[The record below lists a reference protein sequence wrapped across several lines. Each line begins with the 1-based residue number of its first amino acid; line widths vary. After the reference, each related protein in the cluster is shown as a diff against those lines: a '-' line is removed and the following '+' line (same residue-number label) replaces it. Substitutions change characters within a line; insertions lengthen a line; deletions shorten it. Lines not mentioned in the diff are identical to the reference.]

1 MSKAADLARTAS
13 ASETALGSRN
23 KVINGAMT
31 LDQRNAGTVTV
42 NSTVYTIDR
51 WQANQTTAGKF
62 SVGKSTTAPTGFTN
76 SYLATSLSAY
86 SVLSSD
92 IFFFQQNIE
101 GNNVANLAW
110 GTASAK
116 TITLSFWVRS
126 SLTGT
131 FGGSLANAAHNRSYP
146 FSYTISTADA
156 FEYKT
161 VTITGDTA
169 GTWAT
174 DNTTG
179 MQVIFGIG
187 GGASRS
193 GTAGSWQA
201 ATLYTATGATSVVG
215 TSGATFY
222 ITGVQLESGTVATPF
237 EHRSYGEELA
247 LCQRYYQTGV
257 ADFRSGSSGAESFVS
272 STKFI
277 REMRAIPTT
286 AYTAAASATANVS
299 GTPSPVALSTNTLRL
314 TVYSAAGGD
323 VYYVRNF
330 SLSAEL

>member
-277 REMRAIPTT
+277 CEMRATPTT
-286 AYTAAASATANVS
+286 AYTEAATTTNVS
-299 GTPSPVALSTNTLRL
+299 GTPSLVALSTNTLRL
-314 TVYSAAGGD
+314 TVDSAAGGD

>member
-286 AYTAAASATANVS
+286 AYTAAAAATANVS
-299 GTPSPVALSTNTLRL
+299 GTPSLAALSTNTLRL